1 MGESI
6 TSEQTIREYLLGR
19 VSDETRLETLEEL
32 LFTDEDFC
40 SQVAMVEDGLIN
52 DYVFGRLSDADAES
66 FRQTLAGNPD
76 RSFKLKLTQAL
87 REKALAAK
95 LQPSLTGAAD
105 KPSFLDALKG
115 FFRQPLRQPVYVGVF
130 AIVLLAVLTS
140 VVLFSRKNNSDDL
153 AELRSIYGQA
163 RPTQARISEFG
174 YAPVSQLRGPAE
186 AGDKN
191 RLRRIE
197 NSLIEATEKNSGAES
212 HHALG
217 VFYLTQQKYN
227 DAIREF
233 EASLKFADNRAQTH
247 NDLGSAYFE
256 LAKTDANEKR
266 LEHLAQS
273 LEKFTRATQ
282 LDGNLLEA
290 LFNKS
295 LALEEMRLPR
305 EARESWLLYLQKD
318 PSSPW
323 AEEARKNLKRLES
336 EQAVSRSADQVL
348 RDFIAANRNH
358 DDARALRIHDETK
371 GQLQPHGLALQ
382 LSQRYLIAKQYGN
395 EAGAK
400 ENLDALNYIAQFEQT
415 RSSEF
420 FFLS

>member
-1 MGESI
+1 MDESI
-6 TSEQTIREYLLGR
+6 RSELTIHEYLLGR
-19 VSDETRLETLEEL
+19 VSDETRLEGLEEL

-40 SQVAMVEDGLIN
+40 SQVAMVEDGIIN
-52 DYVFGRLSDADAES
+52 DYVFGRLNDADAES

-76 RSFKLKLTQAL
+76 RSFKLELTQAL

-95 LQPSLTGAAD
+95 LQPSLSESSD
-105 KPSFLDALKG
+105 KPSFLAALKA
-115 FFRQPLRQPVYVGVF
+115 FFRQPVYVGAF
-130 AIVLLAVLTS
+130 ALLLVAVLIS
-140 VVLFSRKNNSDDL
+140 IVFFSRRSNPDNL
-153 AELRSIYGQA
+153 AELRSIYGRA
-163 RPTQARISEFG
+163 RPTQSRISEFA
-174 YAPVSQLRGPAE
+174 YAPLPQLRGPAE
-186 AGDKN
+186 AGEKN
-191 RLRRIE
+191 HLRRIE
-197 NSLIEATEKNSGAES
+197 NSLIEDTEKSPGAKS

-217 VFYLTQQKYN
+217 IFYLTQQKFT

-233 EASLKFADNRAQTH
+233 ETSLKFDDKNAQTH

-256 LAKTDANEKR
+256 LAKTDENEKR

-273 LEKFTRATQ
+273 LEEFTRATK

-305 EARESWLLYLQKD
+305 EARESWQIYLQKD

-323 AEEARKNLKRLES
+323 ADEARKNLKRLES

-348 RDFIAANRNH
+348 RDFIAAYHNR
-358 DDARALRIHDETK
+358 DDARAQRIHDETK
-371 GQLQPHGLALQ
+371 GQLKLPGLALQ
-382 LSQRYLIAKQYGN
+382 LSQRYLIAKQNGN

-400 ENLDALNYIAQFEQT
+400 ENLDALNYIGRFEQT

>member
-6 TSEQTIREYLLGR
+6 RTEQTIREYLLGQI
-19 VSDETRLETLEEL
+19 SAEARLETLEEL

-40 SQVAMVEDGLIN
+40 SQVAMVEDGIIN
-52 DYVFGRLSDADAES
+52 DYVFGRLNDADAEA
-66 FRQTLAGNPD
+66 FRQTLPGNPD
-76 RSFKLKLTQAL
+76 RSFKLELTQAL

-95 LQPSLTGAAD
+95 LQPSLTEATD
-105 KPSFLDALKG
+105 KPSFLNALKT
-115 FFRQPLRQPVYVGVF
+115 FFRQPVYVGALAMLLVG
-130 AIVLLAVLTS
+130 VLIS
-140 VVLFSRKNNSDDL
+140 VVVLSRKNNSNDL
-153 AELRSIYGQA
+153 VELRSMYGQA
-163 RPTQARISEFG
+163 RPTQSRISEFG
-174 YAPVSQLRGPAE
+174 YAPVMQLRGAPD

-197 NSLIEATEKNSGAES
+197 NNLIEATEKSPGAES

-233 EASLKFADNRAQTH
+233 ETSLKFADNKAQTH
-247 NDLGSAYFE
+247 NDLGSAHFE

-273 LEKFTRATQ
+273 LEEFTRATQ

-305 EARESWLLYLQKD
+305 EARESWLLYLQQD

-323 AEEARKNLKRLES
+323 ADEARKNLKRLES
-336 EQAVSRSADQVL
+336 EQAVSRNADQL
-348 RDFIAANRNH
+348 LTDFLAAFRNR
-358 DDARALRIHDETK
+358 DDARAQRIHDETK
-371 GQLQPHGLALQ
+371 GQLKPNAAALQ
-382 LSQRYLIAKQYGN
+382 LSRRFLTARQSGD
-395 EAGAK
+395 ETEAK
-400 ENLDALNYIAQFEQT
+400 ESLAALNYIGQFEQK